1 MKTLNQKR
9 TIYLD
14 MDGVMADFE
23 TAASTCLG
31 TPYIDTLDGVNA
43 HLYPA
48 SQWAQLSNIPNY
60 FRYLPK
66 MPLADQL
73 MMLAKRFRDEMD
85 WDLYMLTAMPHDGTL
100 PDGFQ
105 DKIDWMAYY
114 YPGVRVRFG
123 PYSKDKQQHCKPGD
137 ILVDDRVI
145 NCDQWTAV
153 GGIAVQ
159 VTKTY
164 TDALIQLQ
172 TIFDQSALD
181 YCSQ

>member
-1 MKTLNQKR
+1 MTTLNQKR

-14 MDGVMADFE
+14 MDGVIADFE
-23 TAASTCLG
+23 TAATTFLG
-31 TPYIDTLDGVNA
+31 EPYIDTLDGVNA

-48 SQWAQLSNIPNY
+48 SQWAKLSSIPDY

-73 MMLAKRFRDEMD
+73 MTLAKRFRDQLG
-85 WDLYMLTAMPHDGTL
+85 WDLCMLTAMPHDGTL

-123 PYSKDKQQHCKPGD
+123 PYSVDKQKHCKPGD
-137 ILVDDRVI
+137 ILVDDRAI
-145 NCDQWTAV
+145 NCEQWAAAGGTAV
-153 GGIAVQ
+153 R
-159 VTKTY
+159 VTHCY
-164 TDALIQLQ
+164 TDALIELQ
-172 TIFDQSALD
+172 AIFDRQQAS
-181 YCSQ
+181 